1 MTAPRLARQLD
12 FLVELDKLKQVLRRT
27 MVIGES
33 RLENSAE
40 HSWHLGVMAALLAEY
55 APARV
60 DLERTMTML
69 LVHDVVE
76 IDAGDTFVF
85 DAAAMA
91 DKEER
96 ELRAAERIFGLLPDD
111 QAARLRALWDEFEEG
126 ATPEARFANALD
138 RFHALLQNVHT
149 GGGTWKRHGVGRD
162 QVLERMEPI
171 RDGAPALW
179 PHVVAA
185 VDGVMREG

>member
-27 MVIGES
+27 MLVGES

-40 HSWHLGVMAALLAEY
+40 HSWHLGVMAALLSEY
-55 APARV
+55 APGGV

-111 QAARLRALWDEFEEG
+111 QADRLRALWDEFEGG

-138 RFHALLQNVHT
+138 RFHALLQNVHN

-171 RDGAPALW
+171 RAGAPALW
-179 PHVVAA
+179 PYVVAA
-185 VDGVMREG
+185 VDGVMRER